1 MYYGSCCCQDP
12 DMFVRVAERKPDGGV
27 VLRGCKAH
35 QQLGLLGADD
45 GGSKPGDFM
54 ESHWISIGFCSFDG
68 CDLETLNMWNLWNS
82 LLVGGSSHLVN
93 GLVHPNYKWINPT
106 YPIYNWGYN

>member
-1 MYYGSCCCQDP
+1 MAVVVCQDP

-45 GGSKPGDFM
+45 GGSKPGDFHGK
-54 ESHWISIGFCSFDG
+54 SLDFHWI
-68 CDLETLNMWNLWNS
+68 L
-82 LLVGGSSHLVN
+82 
-93 GLVHPNYKWINPT
+93 
-106 YPIYNWGYN
+106 